1 MKHYLAAFLMAVTL
15 VSCVRDEFAG
25 SVTDTEIN
33 SSVEATDAFVSGE
46 AHIYLSEEMA
56 AMLEEANET
65 GTLITKSSSMNDA
78 LEELGIMQMRRLF
91 PHAGEY
97 EPRTRAE
104 GLHRWYVVTYSPQT
118 AVTKA
123 QDCLEA
129 IPGVEFFEPV
139 RQIEIYDFDDLTE
152 ELWGLDNTTNPDFD
166 INVKGVWNEYTTG
179 NPNVIVSVVD
189 NGVDVNHEDLADN
202 CLSGKHY
209 NAVDDNSNI
218 VAGDHG
224 THVAGTI
231 AAVGNN
237 GKGIVGVA
245 GGNKAEGKGGVKLMS
260 CQIFKTTASG
270 TQGGNSAAAIKWGAD
285 NGAVISQNSW
295 GYTYDADGDG
305 KLTGDEMKRALAAKT
320 LSSDKAAIDY
330 FIKYAGCDNEG
341 NQLPNSPMKGGVVI
355 FAAGNDA
362 ITNAAPAEYEKVI
375 AVGSVSKDGTRSSFS
390 NYGDY
395 VDICAPG
402 SGIYSTIP
410 GNSYGIMNGTSM
422 ACPHVSGVAALIVSH
437 FGGPGFTN
445 EMLKEKLLG
454 SANKSVISQAYK
466 IGGLVDA
473 YGAFAFGNDK
483 APAAVTDLE
492 VAGRGNNIDFTW
504 TVPADEDG
512 KAAYGFMII
521 YDTDKAKVEA
531 ATEVNLAGANYVTVA
546 PDAKAGEEVSYAL
559 SKLEFETEYTVKMIA
574 YSYGRNYSAAT
585 ETFTVS
591 TTENH
596 SPVIEIQN
604 EEDYTLMPSE
614 TLNITVVVTEPDG
627 HSMTVEL
634 TKGSAAETLTTTP
647 DGNWRL
653 TIKGSAAPEGTYIAK
668 ITATDEFGK
677 ASSVDIEY
685 TIHENQAPVKVADFE
700 DIFMSAKGQEA
711 TVDLS
716 KYISDPDGEQLKYE
730 VILSNSKVAHV
741 NPKGSN
747 LIITSLAYG
756 STDVTVT
763 GKDARGETAEASFK
777 ILVKDPSDPVSVYPN
792 PVVDYVNVGTMEEAD
807 AKISIVS
814 QTGKMVY
821 DETVKASAFAP
832 ARIDMSTCA
841 PGVYSV
847 IVTLDGNEY
856 KKTITKI

>member
-245 GGNKAEGKGGVKLMS
+245 GGNKAEGKGGVKIMS

-473 YGAFAFGNDK
+473 YGAFAYGNDK

-700 DIFMSAKGQEA
+700 NIFMSAKGQEA